1 MRPLC
6 DLRNCRDRQGPT
18 SELEQP
24 LGRLLCARD
33 PAALGRGLNAPEC
46 HPCAWTAPEHL
57 QRRRRP
63 CRLEAPPGAAP
74 RTPRDLSPEPAG
86 VQAAV
91 PYVRLATQRKA
102 PRPCQV
108 GRCLDVKAAQYLRT
122 GIDLSVT
129 LSLGKGRL

>member
-1 MRPLC
+1 MLQSVTRAPGRPLSTC
-6 DLRNCRDRQGPT
+6 SAGG
-18 SELEQP
+18 
-24 LGRLLCARD
+24 GRAD
-33 PAALGRGLNAPEC
+33 
-46 HPCAWTAPEHL
+46 W
-57 QRRRRP
+57 RP
-63 CRLEAPPGAAP
+63 PPGAAP